1 MLDTMYELNDFSSVH
16 KAQDSSMEK
25 SKMMADAEI
34 DEIDKIDGME
44 GLDVINDELLVFSVL
59 VARAGRDPIF

>member
-1 MLDTMYELNDFSSVH
+1 MLDTMDELNDLSSVH